1 MTHVATCHVHP
12 NQCPDTQIW
21 IAAGYVYASGHSCR
35 CDANRDSGLTQYGAC
50 WDASTPAERPR
61 PPRAASSWTPAP
73 PRRPPRVVHETMAA
87 RLPGMG
93 FSDRVITGCGQNVMA
108 KIFPHECNLK
118 FFSSRNKV
126 YGPEPVTPDPVE
138 TSHSVPIRIH

>member
-50 WDASTPAERPR
+50 WDASAE
-61 PPRAASSWTPAP
+61 AAVCATQKTDCLDQGA
-73 PRRPPRVVHETMAA
+73 TK
-87 RLPGMG
+87 G
-93 FSDRVITGCGQNVMA
+93 
-108 KIFPHECNLK
+108 
-118 FFSSRNKV
+118 
-126 YGPEPVTPDPVE
+126 
-138 TSHSVPIRIH
+138 